1 MKKNNTL
8 CALALT
14 AAVLWPTLADAV
26 TNRYRVAHTRE
37 QNTNM
42 VFVVISSSFFGGGSQ
57 AQARWY
63 TSLQSC
69 VRGAKLAGEVVAVS
83 NVNGRFM
90 TYGPKNWRNFLTT
103 IDMNCVNA
111 RLNKE
116 LTCTF

>member
-1 MKKNNTL
+1 MKNNKL
-8 CALALT
+8 CVLALT
-14 AAVLWPTLADAV
+14 AALLWPALADAV

-42 VFVVISSSFFGGGSQ
+42 VFVVISSSFFAGDSQ

-69 VRGAKLAGEVVAVS
+69 VRSVNLAGEVIAVS

-90 TYGPKNWRNFLTT
+90 YYGPKNWRNFLKT
-103 IDMNCVNA
+103 IDMNWVNA

-116 LTCTF
+116 LTCNF

>member
-1 MKKNNTL
+1 MRAIL
-8 CALALT
+8 RMRALT
-14 AAVLWPTLADAV
+14 GTRPMRGWGAMLRRLVDHAGVGHVVGLTL
-26 TNRYRVAHTRE
+26 
-37 QNTNM
+37 
-42 VFVVISSSFFGGGSQ
+42 SQ

-103 IDMNCVNA
+103 IDMNWVNA